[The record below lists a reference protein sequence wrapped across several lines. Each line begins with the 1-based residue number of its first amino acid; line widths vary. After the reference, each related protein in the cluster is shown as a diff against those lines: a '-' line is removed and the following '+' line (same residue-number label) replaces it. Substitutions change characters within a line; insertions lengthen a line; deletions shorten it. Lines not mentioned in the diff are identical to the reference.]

1 MIDILVIGAGP
12 AGLCVASAAMEKGFK
27 VVVVEKGCI
36 AHEVVKFQR
45 DMVFRSRTRDFEIKG
60 VPMISA
66 GMYPTREEVLR
77 YYHRFVRMINLE
89 VKLRHTVEG
98 IVGGDNAFLVK
109 CLDNQGLEVHLH
121 CKKVVLAT
129 GCTASPNSLGIPGED
144 LAKVSHS
151 YFEPYMYENTDV
163 LVIGGGGSAAEV
175 VMDLAAANAKV
186 ILSYRGTADFPKVNG
201 WDKAHLLDLIASET
215 VLFYPESTVKE
226 IKDDSAMI
234 VMKDRGEQTVKND
247 FVFMMTG
254 YGADKKFFEAI
265 GFTLD
270 GYGMPVT
277 FSETLETNLTGIYLA
292 GAVAGNGQLNNV
304 TIKDHRDHAEVILKD
319 ILSKL

>member
-12 AGLCVASAAMEKGFK
+12 AGLCVASAAMEKGFN

-36 AHEVVKFQR
+36 ANEVVKFQR

-89 VKLRHTVEG
+89 VKLRHTVQS
-98 IVGGDNAFLVK
+98 IVGGDKAFLVK
-109 CLDNQGLEVHLH
+109 CLDQQGVEIHLH

-129 GCTASPNSLGIPGED
+129 GCVAVPNSLGILGED

-151 YFEPYMYENTDV
+151 YFEPYLYENMDV
-163 LVIGGGGSAAEV
+163 LVVGGGGSAAEV

-186 ILSYRGTADFPKVNG
+186 ILSYRGTAEFPHVNS
-201 WDKAHLLDLIASET
+201 WDKAHLLDLIESET
-215 VLFYPESTVKE
+215 VIFYPESNLKE
-226 IKDDSAMI
+226 IKEDSALI
-234 VMKDRGEQTVKND
+234 VMKDRGEQAVKND

-254 YGADKKFFEAI
+254 YGADVDFFESI

-270 GYGMPVT
+270 KKGMPVV
-277 FSETLETNLTGIYLA
+277 FSETLETNITGIYLA
-292 GAVAGNGQLNNV
+292 GAVAGNGQLNKV
-304 TIKDHRDHAEVILKD
+304 AIKDHCNHASVIMKD